1 MASWDYQKDSG
12 GSGYW
17 GKLRFKQEDEDFRVS
32 GNCCKV
38 KIFSFFPFEEILKR
52 FGSSRPL
59 TGGGVAQDSA
69 RRCAWQ
75 DFRGVEGKEAEE
87 RGAGRQVDTEG
98 EGAAEKKDV

>member
-1 MASWDYQKDSG
+1 MQ
-12 GSGYW
+12 
-17 GKLRFKQEDEDFRVS
+17 
-32 GNCCKV
+32 
-38 KIFSFFPFEEILKR
+38 EILKR

-87 RGAGRQVDTEG
+87 RGVGRQVDTEG
-98 EGAAEKKDV
+98 GGAAEKKDVRKEGLVSGDDDNA